1 MTKSSNR
8 RSRTPLRHAVIGALA
23 ITVGAGVSLHDSLA
37 HAQPGLGGPGGGLG
51 GGGGGFGPGGGG
63 LGPGGGGG
71 PGGRKEKK
79 DGPAEAAPKDK
90 EALRPIEPVPA
101 QPQRFR
107 RIQLFDLGGYMR
119 VRGDFFQRP
128 HLGLGS
134 YNPYSPQ
141 NPNKFFAPP
150 AQTPDILDENING
163 GLDNNS
169 ADCFTRLTENGVSVT
184 RAGTRCQRRNGF
196 ASANMRL
203 RLEPTLH
210 ITDTVRVHAQIDVL
224 DNVVLGSTPDSYAYD
239 NPYAPIDLYSRTQVP
254 PSAGLNSF
262 QDSILAKRAWGH
274 IRFGWGLDLK
284 FGRMPWHWG
293 MGLVANH
300 GNGVPRGDQADI
312 IRQVDQDYGDSVDS
326 IRLGF
331 DFGKDRRKA
340 HTVAISWDW
349 ASSGPTASQ
358 LLGPAWASGG
368 LVGQDFSAEKF
379 DNVYQWSASLE
390 RRDDPDMLRRKI
402 SLGTPVVNYG
412 IIGWLRQQDL
422 DNEYGSPGLGDGLG
436 TNPAYYVDARNPQPG
451 DGGNVNLGNGDYD
464 GVGRTGL
471 NNYASLLVH
480 RRALLFTPDIWLRVN
495 WRTLRIEFEASGSIG
510 RYSMRDIDE
519 ALLETAE
526 YRALTASDLDRKTV
540 ANFGYALEFKYG
552 FLRDRFHIGLD
563 QGFATGDGSPPV
575 GYNPQSPLLQGNN
588 GSVGNFRFNPAY
600 NVDLLLFRE
609 ILGTVSNAAYFKPW
623 AAFYF
628 FNHFSARVDVEYA
641 FAMRKQGTLGNRTS
655 YGVELD
661 GSVRYHDAR
670 EPIFVQFQ
678 YGVMFPLGA
687 FNRVL
692 TNGGREDAR
701 AVQTLQAQ
709 VGIKF

>member
-1 MTKSSNR
+1 MSQSSNR

-23 ITVGAGVSLHDSLA
+23 ILVGASVALRSESA
-37 HAQPGLGGPGGGLG
+37 TAQPGIGGPGGGGFG
-51 GGGGGFGPGGGG
+51 GG
-63 LGPGGGGG
+63 GPGGGGG
-71 PGGRKEKK
+71 AGPLGGGGPGGKKEKK
-79 DGPAEAAPKDK
+79 EGPAEAAPKDK

-101 QPQRFR
+101 APQRFR

-128 HLGLGS
+128 HLGLLS
-134 YNPYSPQ
+134 RNPYVPQ
-141 NPNKFFAPP
+141 RPSKFFAPP
-150 AQTPDILDENING
+150 AQTPDILDDPGNSNG
-163 GLDNNS
+163 VGGQS
-169 ADCFTRLTENGVSVT
+169 AECFTRLTENGVST
-184 RAGTRCQRRNGF
+184 MRAGTRCQRRNGF

-210 ITDTVRVHAQIDVL
+210 ITDTIRVHSQIDVL

-254 PSAGLNSF
+254 PAAGINSF

-274 IRFGWGLDLK
+274 IRFGWGLDLR

-293 MGLVANH
+293 MGMVANH
-300 GNGVPRGDQADI
+300 GNGVPRGDQSDV

-326 IRLGF
+326 IRLAF
-331 DFGKDRRKA
+331 DFGKDRRRA
-340 HTVAISWDW
+340 HTVALSWDW

-358 LLGPAWASGG
+358 LLGPEWTSGG

-379 DNVYQWSASLE
+379 DNVHQWSASIE
-390 RRDDPDMLRRKI
+390 RRDDPDMLRRKV
-402 SLGTPVVNYG
+402 SLGTPVINYG
-412 IIGWLRQQDL
+412 FIGWLRRQDVAQ
-422 DNEYGSPGLGDGLG
+422 EFGSPGLGDGLG
-436 TNPAYYVDARNPQPG
+436 TNGAYYDDANNPQPG
-451 DGGNVNLGNGDYD
+451 DGGDADLGNGDFD
-464 GVGRTGL
+464 SVGRTGL
-471 NNYASLLVH
+471 NNYASTLVH
-480 RRALLFTPDIWLRVN
+480 RRALLFTPDLWLRVN

-510 RYSMRDIDE
+510 RFNMRNIDE
-519 ALLETAE
+519 SLDETAE
-526 YRALTASDLDRKTV
+526 YRALTSANLRKQIV
-540 ANFGYALEFKYG
+540 ATFGYALEFKYG
-552 FLRDRFHIGLD
+552 FFRDRFHIGFD
-563 QGFATGDGSPPV
+563 QGFATGDDSPPL
-575 GYNPQSPLLQGNN
+575 GFNPQSPLLEGNN
-588 GSVGNFRFNPAY
+588 TTVGNFRFNPAY
-600 NVDLLLFRE
+600 NIDLLMFRE

-628 FNHFSARVDVEYA
+628 LNHFSARVDIEYA
-641 FAMRKQGTLGNRTS
+641 LAMRKQGTLGNRYS

-678 YGVMFPLGA
+678 YGVMFPLPG

>member
-1 MTKSSNR
+1 MTPSSNR
-8 RSRTPLRHAVIGALA
+8 RSSAPVRHAVIGALA
-23 ITVGAGVSLHDSLA
+23 MMVGTGAWLHTSDAL
-37 HAQPGLGGPGGGLG
+37 AQPGMGGPGGGGFG
-51 GGGGGFGPGGGG
+51 GGGGPGP
-63 LGPGGGGG
+63 LGPGGGG
-71 PGGRKEKK
+71 PGQRKEKK
-79 DGPAEAAPKDK
+79 EGPAEAAPKDK

-119 VRGDFFQRP
+119 VRGDYFHRP
-128 HLGLGS
+128 SLGLGS
-134 YNPYSPQ
+134 YNPNDPQ
-141 NPNKFFAPP
+141 RPNKFFAPP
-150 AQTPDILDENING
+150 AQTQEIDDDGNLSPND
-163 GLDNNS
+163 
-169 ADCFTRLTENGVSVT
+169 ADCEARLTSNGVSPA
-184 RAGTRCQRRNGF
+184 RAGARCNRRHGF

-239 NPYAPIDLYSRTQVP
+239 NPYAPIDLYTRTQLP
-254 PSAGLNSF
+254 PAAGINSF
-262 QDSILAKRAWGH
+262 QDSIMAKRAWGH

-293 MGLVANH
+293 MGMVANH
-300 GNGVPRGDQADI
+300 GNGVQRGDQADI
-312 IRQVDQDYGDSVDS
+312 IRELDQDYGDSVDS

-331 DFGKDRRKA
+331 DFGKDRRRT
-340 HTVAISWDW
+340 HTVALSWDW

-358 LLGPAWASGG
+358 LLGPEWASGG
-368 LVGQDFSAEKF
+368 IVGQDFSAEKF

-390 RRDDPDMLRRKI
+390 RRDDPDMLRRKL

-412 IIGWLRQQDL
+412 IIGWLRHQDI
-422 DNEYGSPGLGDGLG
+422 DNEYGAPGLGDGLG
-436 TNPAYYVDARNPQPG
+436 TNPTYSEDADMPRPN
-451 DGGNVNLGNGDYD
+451 DGGDIDLGNGDYD
-464 GVGRTGL
+464 SAGRTGL
-471 NNYASLLVH
+471 NNYASMLVH
-480 RRALLFTPDIWLRVN
+480 RRALVFTPDLWLRVN
-495 WRTLRIEFEASGSIG
+495 WRTLRIEFEAAGSIG
-510 RYSMRDIDE
+510 RFNMRNIDNE
-519 ALLETAE
+519 LDGAAE
-526 YRALTASDLDRKTV
+526 YAAIVPSDLGRKLV

-552 FLRDRFHIGLD
+552 FFRDRFHIGFD
-563 QGFATGDGSPPV
+563 HGFATGDGSPPV
-575 GYNPQSPLLQGNN
+575 GFNPQNPLLESNN
-588 GSVGNFRFNPAY
+588 STLGNFRFNPAY
-600 NVDLLLFRE
+600 NVDMLLFRE

-641 FAMRKQGTLGNRTS
+641 LAMRKQGTLGNRYS

-661 GSVRYHDAR
+661 GAVRYHDAR

-678 YGVMFPLGA
+678 YGVMFPLPG

-692 TNGGREDAR
+692 SPAGREDAR
-701 AVQTLQAQ
+701 AVQSLQAQ